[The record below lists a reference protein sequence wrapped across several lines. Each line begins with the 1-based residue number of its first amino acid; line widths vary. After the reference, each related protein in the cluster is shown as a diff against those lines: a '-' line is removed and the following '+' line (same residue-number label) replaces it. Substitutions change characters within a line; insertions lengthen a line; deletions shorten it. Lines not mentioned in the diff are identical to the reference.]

1 MTTQHLKLIRED
13 LDYVE
18 TLVENTAEGKN
29 HYIEG
34 IFMQMEQPNKN
45 KRFYPRNVVEQDL
58 QRYLEECVNTNR
70 GWGELGHPAGPQIN
84 LHLVSHRIVEL
95 KEQGNNIY
103 GKALI
108 TKGTPNGAIAIGLM
122 ESGGSLGVS
131 SRGLGAM
138 SPHKKLK
145 GIQEVH
151 TYRIATAADI
161 VADPS
166 AHDAFVHGI
175 MEGAEWIY
183 DSISGNYVMQELVE
197 RQVQEFKN
205 TRHSQ
210 ISEEQKLNAF
220 ETLMAE
226 FSKLSK

>member
-1 MTTQHLKLIRED
+1 MKLIREEIEN
-13 LDYVE
+13 VE
-18 TLVENTAEGKN
+18 YLVENTSSGKN
-29 HYIEG
+29 HFIEG
-34 IFMQMEQPNKN
+34 IFMQMEKPNKN
-45 KRFYPRNVVEQDL
+45 KRFYPENVVRPELD
-58 QRYLEECVNTNR
+58 RYLQECVNVNR

-95 KEQGNNIY
+95 NAQGNDIY

-108 TKGTPNGAIAIGLM
+108 TKGTPNGQIAIGLM
-122 ESGGSLGVS
+122 EAGGSLGVS

-138 SPHKKLK
+138 SAHKRLK
-145 GIQEVH
+145 GIQEVN

-166 AHDAFVHGI
+166 AHDAYVHGI

-183 DSISGNYVMQELVE
+183 DAISGNYVMQEIVE

-210 ISEEQKLNAF
+210 ITEEAKLNAF
-220 ETLMAE
+220 ESLMGQ
-226 FSKLSK
+226 LSTFTK